1 MTDGRREV
9 FAAAD
14 VCSLRCGGARAAAVT
29 AGDAAFSAV
38 QAEWTMLVPAVFPY
52 RPGEFFLREPPLRT
66 VLARVRTLGLLVI
79 DGYADLDPGGRP
91 GLGAHAYAAFGVPV
105 IDVAKTWLHAAS
117 HAGRLAG
124 QRQVKPAIT
133 ARKKSRLALAD

>member
-9 FAAAD
+9 FAAAN
-14 VCSLRCGGARAAAVT
+14 VCSLRCGGARAAALT

-38 QAEWTMLVPAVFPY
+38 QAEWTMLVPAVLSY

-66 VLARVRTLGLLVI
+66 VLARVRNLGLLVI
-79 DGYADLDPGGRP
+79 DGYADLDPGSRP

-105 IDVAKTWLHAAS
+105 IDVGQDLVARGQPRGSARRAT
-117 HAGRLAG
+117 AG
-124 QRQVKPAIT
+124 Q
-133 ARKKSRLALAD
+133 ARHNNQKEIAPRLR

>member
-1 MTDGRREV
+1 MTDSRQEV

-14 VCSLRCGGARAAAVT
+14 VCYLRCGRARAAAVT

-66 VLARVRTLGLLVI
+66 VLAPVRNLGLLVI

-91 GLGAHAYAAFGVPV
+91 GLGAHAHAAFGVPV
-105 IDVAKTWLHAAS
+105 VDVAKTGCTRPAMR
-117 HAGRLAG
+117 RLAG

>member
-9 FAAAD
+9 FAAAN

-38 QAEWTMLVPAVFPY
+38 QAEWTMLVPAVLSY

-66 VLARVRTLGLLVI
+66 VLARVRNLGLLLI
-79 DGYADLDPGGRP
+79 DGCADLDPGGRP
-91 GLGAHAYAAFGVPV
+91 GLGTQTRGSASRAS
-105 IDVAKTWLHAAS
+105 TWPRPGCTRPATRVGLPGN
-117 HAGRLAG
+117 GRSS
-124 QRQVKPAIT
+124 PP
-133 ARKKSRLALAD
+133 